1 MVYPPKVGGEFV
13 AAMED
18 VLDLYAEPYDPDR
31 PVVCFDE
38 TSTQLLADTRPPIP
52 VRPGQPRRQ
61 DYEYR
66 RAGTR
71 NIFLTCEPLAG
82 WRHVAITER
91 RTMED
96 FAHQMRWL
104 VDEAYPDAPVVR
116 VVLDNLN
123 THRMASLYETF
134 PAAEARRIVRR
145 LEFHHTPKHASW
157 LNMAEIEFSVL
168 TRACLQGRNPDETA
182 LQRAINAYEVQRNAS
197 KATINWRFNTQD
209 ARTKLHRLYPFNS
222 KID

>member
-1 MVYPPKVGGEFV
+1 M

-52 VRPGQPRRQ
+52 VQPGQPRRQ

-168 TRACLQGRNPDETA
+168 TRACLQGRNPDAAT
-182 LQRAINAYEVQRNAS
+182 LQRAVNAYEAERNAAR
-197 KATINWRFNTQD
+197 ATINWRFNTQD

-222 KID
+222 NID

>member
-1 MVYPPKVGGEFV
+1 
-13 AAMED
+13 MED
-18 VLDLYAEPYDPDR
+18 VLDLYAEPYYPDR

-38 TSTQLLADTRPPIP
+38 TSTQLLADTGPPIP
-52 VRPGQPRRQ
+52 VQPGQPRRQ

-66 RAGTR
+66 RGGTR
-71 NIFLTCEPLAG
+71 NICLTCEPLAG
-82 WRHVAITER
+82 WRHVAITQR
-91 RTMED
+91 HTMED

-104 VDEAYPDAPVVR
+104 VDEAYPDASVVR

-145 LEFHHTPKHASW
+145 LEFHHTPKHANW
-157 LNMAEIEFSVL
+157 LNMAETEFSVL

-182 LQRAINAYEVQRNAS
+182 LQRAINAMRPSAMRREPPPTGGSTPRTPEPNCIAS
-197 KATINWRFNTQD
+197 I
-209 ARTKLHRLYPFNS
+209 PFIPS
-222 KID
+222 LIEY